1 MIFNYQFSPK
11 IGKLFFLLFFIFVTV
26 NINAQI
32 SHGGSPLPLNAGV
45 RALAIKPEMFVEMP
59 SFDVAEELR
68 SSENNAQFKSLY
80 FAHKFYVHLRPDN
93 SGIRFATSD
102 GTNVWRVGI
111 RSRGAY
117 SINILFSKFHLSKGA
132 KVFVYNTDQTQ
143 ILGSYTDENNTE
155 HNLLPV
161 QPIGGEELIVE
172 LQEPENSDSISEI
185 EIGEVNHDF
194 LGLFRAGTEPR
205 DPSQS
210 CHPNLVCYPE
220 DAQAGSGVLELI
232 INGNTYCTGALVNNT
247 AQDGT
252 PYLLT
257 ATHCLNKDYNAAFL
271 SNRKYDVVAGS
282 IIAFFH
288 YESPVCDASIR
299 GNTQM
304 TLAGA
309 DSVLISEKHDIS
321 LLRFLQIPP
330 REYQPYYLG
339 WNVSSA
345 PSAPFHGIHHPNG
358 GIKKIA
364 VESDAL
370 TITSFGTSAPYNM
383 ESNSHWNVAQWDV
396 ASTEK
401 GSSGSPLVDKDK
413 RLVGTLSGGL
423 SECSSPKGPDQYAS
437 LNKFWN
443 VEGSINNPNPI
454 KYYLDP
460 VNSAAQQLNG
470 FNPYENAPMMR
481 ENNFD
486 SGEKVTQTTYNN
498 TINLFQTNTSLGY
511 SEFAEQFYSKNE
523 VQIAGVF
530 ISTPA
535 TTNISRMDVRI
546 KVYSGLTGPE
556 ILLSDQKFNY
566 SFQYYSG
573 GSYLSGNRD
582 MNTTVENYIRFASP
596 VTVSGK
602 FFISYSDVNGTAPG
616 FCVLNTEPRNTG
628 SGLNSTAWMKNSAGW
643 ALSSENMYNPVNT
656 SLLISPYV
664 VGSGLEGEEQL
675 PELFELNVT
684 YNREVQRIFAESNQ
698 EIVSWEIFYVTGQKI
713 FAQQIDKSVNLASYS
728 ASHLAKGVYMVRVI
742 TTHGSGI
749 RKVLVR

>member
-102 GTNVWRVGI
+102 GTNVWRLGI

-309 DSVLISEKHDIS
+309 DSLLISEKHDIS

-413 RLVGTLSGGL
+413 RLIGTLSGGL

-511 SEFAEQFYSKNE
+511 SEFAEQFYSKKE

-546 KVYSGLTGPE
+546 KVYSGSTGPE

-628 SGLNSTAWMKNSAGW
+628 SGLNPTAWMKNSAGW

>member
-470 FNPYENAPMMR
+470 FNPYENAPMTR

-511 SEFAEQFYSKNE
+511 SEFAEQFYSKKE

-628 SGLNSTAWMKNSAGW
+628 SGLNPTAWMKNSAGW

>member
-1 MIFNYQFSPK
+1 MTFDYQFSRK
-11 IGKLFFLLFFIFVTV
+11 IGKNFFLLFFILVTT
-26 NINAQI
+26 NIDAQI

-45 RALAIKPEMFVEMP
+45 KALTIKPEMFVEMP
-59 SFDVAEELR
+59 SFDVAEELH
-68 SSENNAQFKSLY
+68 SSENNLQFKSLY

-93 SGIRFATSD
+93 SGIRFSTSD

-132 KVFVYNTDQTQ
+132 KVFVYNADQTQ
-143 ILGSYTDENNTE
+143 ILGSYTDENSTE

-172 LQEPENSDSISEI
+172 LQEPENSVCEI

-220 DAQAGSGVLELI
+220 DAEPGSGVVELI

-247 AQDGT
+247 TQDGT

-257 ATHCLNKDYNAAFL
+257 ATHCLNKDYNTAFL

-282 IIAFFH
+282 IVAFFH
-288 YESPVCDASIR
+288 YESPVCDATIR

-321 LLRFLQIPP
+321 LLRFLQMPP

-364 VESDAL
+364 VENDAL

-383 ESNSHWNVAQWDV
+383 EPGSHWNVAQWNV
-396 ASTEK
+396 ASTEA

-443 VEGSINNPNPI
+443 VEGSINNPNSL

-460 VNSAAQQLNG
+460 LNSGTQQLNG
-470 FNPYENAPMMR
+470 FNPYENAPMTR

-511 SEFAEQFYSKNE
+511 LEFAEQFYSEKE
-523 VQIAGVF
+523 VQLAGVF

-535 TTNISRMDVRI
+535 TTNISGMDVRI
-546 KVYSGLTGPE
+546 KVYSGTTGPE
-556 ILLSDQKFNY
+556 VLLADQKFKY

-573 GSYLSGNRD
+573 ATFVTGNRS
-582 MNTTVENYIRFASP
+582 MNSTVENYIRFDSP

-602 FFISYSDVNGTAPG
+602 FFITYSEANGVAPG
-616 FCVLNTEPRNTG
+616 FCVLNTEPRATG
-628 SGLNSTAWMKNSAGW
+628 SGFNPTAWMKNPSGW
-643 ALSSENMYNPVNT
+643 ILSSENIYNPVNT

-664 VGSGLEGEEQL
+664 IGPGLEGEVQK
-675 PELFELNVT
+675 PESFEMNVT
-684 YNREVQRIFAESNQ
+684 YNREVQRIFVESNH

-713 FAQQIDKSVNLASYS
+713 FAKQIDKSVNLASYS
-728 ASHLAKGVYMVRVI
+728 ASHLAKGVYIVRVI

>member
-628 SGLNSTAWMKNSAGW
+628 SGLNPTAWMKNSAGW

>member
-1 MIFNYQFSPK
+1 
-11 IGKLFFLLFFIFVTV
+11 
-26 NINAQI
+26 
-32 SHGGSPLPLNAGV
+32 
-45 RALAIKPEMFVEMP
+45 
-59 SFDVAEELR
+59 
-68 SSENNAQFKSLY
+68 
-80 FAHKFYVHLRPDN
+80 
-93 SGIRFATSD
+93 
-102 GTNVWRVGI
+102 
-111 RSRGAY
+111 
-117 SINILFSKFHLSKGA
+117 
-132 KVFVYNTDQTQ
+132 
-143 ILGSYTDENNTE
+143 
-155 HNLLPV
+155 
-161 QPIGGEELIVE
+161 
-172 LQEPENSDSISEI
+172 
-185 EIGEVNHDF
+185 
-194 LGLFRAGTEPR
+194 
-205 DPSQS
+205 
-210 CHPNLVCYPE
+210 
-220 DAQAGSGVLELI
+220 
-232 INGNTYCTGALVNNT
+232 
-247 AQDGT
+247 
-252 PYLLT
+252 
-257 ATHCLNKDYNAAFL
+257 
-271 SNRKYDVVAGS
+271 
-282 IIAFFH
+282 
-288 YESPVCDASIR
+288 
-299 GNTQM
+299 M

-511 SEFAEQFYSKNE
+511 SEFAEQFYSKKE

-546 KVYSGLTGPE
+546 KVYSGSTGPE

-628 SGLNSTAWMKNSAGW
+628 SGLNPTAWMKNSAGW

>member
-1 MIFNYQFSPK
+1 MTFSYQFSPR
-11 IGKLFFLLFFIFVTV
+11 IGKLFFLFFSIFATAT
-26 NINAQI
+26 ISAQI

-132 KVFVYNTDQTQ
+132 KVFVYNADQTQ

-172 LQEPENSDSISEI
+172 LQEPENSVSEI
-185 EIGEVNHDF
+185 EVGEVNHDF

-220 DAQAGSGVLELI
+220 DAQVGSGVVELI

-257 ATHCLNKDYNAAFL
+257 ATHCLNRDYNTSFL
-271 SNRKYDVVAGS
+271 ANREYDVVAGS
-282 IIAFFH
+282 IVAFFR
-288 YESPVCDASIR
+288 YESPVCDATIR

-321 LLRFLQIPP
+321 LLRFLQMPP

-364 VESDAL
+364 VENDAL

-383 ESNSHWNVAQWDV
+383 EPNSHWNVASWDV

-443 VEGSINNPNPI
+443 VEGSIDNPNSI

-460 VNSAAQQLNG
+460 VNSGSQQLNG
-470 FNPYENAPMMR
+470 FNPYENAPMTR

-486 SGEKVTQTTYNN
+486 AGEKITQTTYNN

-511 SEFAEQFYSKNE
+511 SEFAEQFYSKSE
-523 VQIAGVF
+523 VQIDGVF

-535 TTNISRMDVRI
+535 IRNIAGMDVRI
-546 KVYSGLTGPE
+546 KVYSGSEYPE
-556 ILLSDQKFNY
+556 ILLADQKFNY
-566 SFQYYSG
+566 SFPYYSG

-582 MNTTVENYIRFASP
+582 MNTTVENYIRFVSP
-596 VTVSGK
+596 ITVSGK
-602 FFISYSDVNGTAPG
+602 FFISYSDANGTAPG
-616 FCVLNTEPRNTG
+616 FCVLNTEPRSTG
-628 SGLNSTAWMKNSAGW
+628 SGLSPTAWMKNATGW
-643 ALSSENMYNPVNT
+643 ALSSENIYNPVNT

-675 PELFELNVT
+675 PQSFELNVT
-684 YNREVQRIFAESNQ
+684 YNREVQRIFVESNQ

-728 ASHLAKGVYMVRVI
+728 ASHLAKGVYVVKVE
-742 TTHGSGI
+742 TTNGSGI